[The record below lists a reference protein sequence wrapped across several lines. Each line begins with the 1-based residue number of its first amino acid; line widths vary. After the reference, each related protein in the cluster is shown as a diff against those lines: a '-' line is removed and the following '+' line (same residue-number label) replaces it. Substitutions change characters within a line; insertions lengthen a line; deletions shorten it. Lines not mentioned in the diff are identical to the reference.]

1 MIKNIILDVGMV
13 LVDWDWETM
22 FEDLGYGDDDFVFD
36 ALASAT
42 VMSRRWK
49 DWDRGEKSTEERTN
63 EMIMVAPTFENE
75 ILNILAN
82 IGMAVDQFDYTKPW
96 IRAMKKA
103 GYNVYLLSNYSK
115 ELYEQTREFQLDFES
130 LVDGAVFSYQVHS
143 IKPEKEIYQALL
155 DKYDLKGEECV
166 FIDDRQEN
174 LDAAAEGFGMKTVRF
189 REFEQ
194 ARDDLNA
201 ILTAEE

>member
-1 MIKNIILDVGMV
+1 MIKNIVLDVGMV
-13 LVDWDWETM
+13 LVDWDWEGL
-22 FEDLGYGDDDFVFD
+22 FDDLGYGDDDFVFD

-42 VMSRRWK
+42 VCSHRWK
-49 DWDRGEKSTEERTN
+49 DWDRGSKSTEERTN

-75 ILNILAN
+75 ILNILSN
-82 IGMAVDQFDYTKPW
+82 IGMAVDQFDYSKPW

-103 GYNVYLLSNYSK
+103 GYKVYLLSNYSK
-115 ELYEQTREFQLDFES
+115 ELYQQTREVQLDFEKE
-130 LVDGAVFSYQVHS
+130 VDGAVFSYQVGA

-155 DKYDLKGEECV
+155 DRYDLKGEECV

-174 LDAAAEGFGMKTVRF
+174 LEAAEAFGMKGVLF
-189 REFEQ
+189 RDFEQ

>member
-1 MIKNIILDVGMV
+1 MIKNIVLDVGMV
-13 LVDWDWETM
+13 LVDWDWEGL
-22 FEDLGYGDDDFVFD
+22 FDDLGYGDDDFVFD

-42 VMSRRWK
+42 VCSHRWK
-49 DWDRGEKSTEERTN
+49 DWDRGSKSTEERTN

-75 ILNILAN
+75 ILNILSN
-82 IGMAVDQFDYTKPW
+82 IGMAVDQFDYSKPW

-103 GYNVYLLSNYSK
+103 GYKVYLLSNYSK
-115 ELYEQTREFQLDFES
+115 ELYQQTREVQLDFEKE
-130 LVDGAVFSYQVHS
+130 VDGAVFSYQVGA

-155 DKYDLKGEECV
+155 DRYDLKGEECV

-174 LDAAAEGFGMKTVRF
+174 LEAAEAFGMKGVLF
-189 REFEQ
+189 HDFEQ

>member
-1 MIKNIILDVGMV
+1 MIKNIVLDVGMV
-13 LVDWDWETM
+13 LVDWDWEGL
-22 FEDLGYGDDDFVFD
+22 FDDLGYGDDDFVFD

-42 VMSRRWK
+42 VCSHRWK
-49 DWDRGEKSTEERTN
+49 DWDRGSKSTEERTN

-75 ILNILAN
+75 ILNILSN
-82 IGMAVDQFDYTKPW
+82 IGMAVDQFDYSKPW

-103 GYNVYLLSNYSK
+103 GYKVYLLSNYSK
-115 ELYEQTREFQLDFES
+115 ELYQQTREVQLDFEKE
-130 LVDGAVFSYQVHS
+130 VDGAVFSYQVGA

-155 DKYDLKGEECV
+155 DRYNLKGEECV

-174 LDAAAEGFGMKTVRF
+174 LEAAEAFGMKGVLF
-189 REFEQ
+189 RDFEQ